1 MRVGTFVRGAVE
13 RCLFSRP
20 ASRAHLI
27 EQWACR
33 AQDYFETRNG
43 MAGADYSSKFSAW
56 LAHGCI
62 SPRFVHAEAQRYER
76 ERVKNKSTYWLTFEL
91 EWRDFFRCDPPPPLL
106 LLLSLPLT
114 LLYSPFAE
122 SPPPP
127 SYSSP
132 YQRPRVSPQGSWRAP
147 RPAHRGGW
155 LWLRAGSSA

>member
-1 MRVGTFVRGAVE
+1 MRVGTIVRGAVE

-20 ASRAHLI
+20 ASRTHLT
-27 EQWACR
+27 EQWAWR

-91 EWRDFFRCDPPPPLL
+91 EWRDFFRCDLASPHKAAGARRGGLTAGVGCGPAQVPLRE
-106 LLLSLPLT
+106 
-114 LLYSPFAE
+114 AR
-122 SPPPP
+122 
-127 SYSSP
+127 
-132 YQRPRVSPQGSWRAP
+132 RPDLQGRGHRAP
-147 RPAHRGGW
+147 PVGLARRGRG
-155 LWLRAGSSA
+155 L